1 MAVPVSRITRA
12 LGKAKAMVA
21 KADSPTLELN
31 RVAENYKTALKEA
44 DIETSAVAN
53 KIKEKPSS
61 AFAEE
66 RKAARAK
73 NAAEKAAKEA
83 KTVNPSETNVAKQ
96 TDNTQ
101 QVAQNQVQKN
111 QAEVAKANEEA
122 TSQIDETAGFN
133 RYRPFNSTIGA
144 LKDMRQDLVRVKD
157 PNAYETYNRY
167 GFTAKGGALA
177 GGLFVAGAV
186 DNTITAG
193 IDQTSTNHMA
203 SLGTLN
209 PIVNPVPSSSTGN
222 TPNNAFDNMGASG
235 DINFALRRNNTL
247 TPGTL

>member
-21 KADSPTLELN
+21 KADSSTLELS

-53 KIKEKPSS
+53 KIKEKPNS

-66 RKAARAK
+66 RKATRAK
-73 NAAEKAAKEA
+73 DAAEKAAKEA
-83 KTVNPSETNVAKQ
+83 KVVNPSESNIVKQ

-111 QAEVAKANEEA
+111 QAEVAKVNEEA

-133 RYRPFNSTIGA
+133 KYRPFNSTIGA

-157 PNAYETYNRY
+157 PDAYEIHNRY
-167 GFTAKGGALA
+167 GFTMKGGLLA
-177 GGLFVAGAV
+177 GGLFTAGAI

-209 PIVNPVPSSSTGN
+209 PIVNPVPSSSTSN

-235 DINFALRRNNTL
+235 DINFALRKNNTL

>member
-1 MAVPVSRITRA
+1 MAAPVSRITRA
-12 LGKAKAMVA
+12 LGKAKKMVA
-21 KADSPTLELN
+21 EANSPTLELN
-31 RVAENYKTALKEA
+31 RIAENYKTALKEA
-44 DIETSAVAN
+44 DIETSAVTN
-53 KIKEKPSS
+53 KIKEKPKST
-61 AFAEE
+61 FAEE

-73 NAAEKAAKEA
+73 DAAEKAAKEA
-83 KTVNPSETNVAKQ
+83 KAVNPSETNIAKQ
-96 TDNTQ
+96 ADNTQ

-111 QAEVAKANEEA
+111 QAEIAKANEEA

-133 RYRPFNSTIGA
+133 KYRPFTSTVGA
-144 LKDMRQDLVRVKD
+144 LKDMRQDLIRVKNPD
-157 PNAYETYNRY
+157 AYETYNRY

-235 DINFALRRNNTL
+235 DINFALRKNNTL

>member
-1 MAVPVSRITRA
+1 MAVPISRITRA
-12 LGKAKAMVA
+12 LSKAKKMVA
-21 KADSPTLELN
+21 EANSPTLELN

-53 KIKEKPSS
+53 KIKEKPKS

-73 NAAEKAAKEA
+73 DTAEKAAREA
-83 KTVNPSETNVAKQ
+83 KAVNPSETNVAKQ

-101 QVAQNQVQKN
+101 RVAQNQVQKN

-133 RYRPFNSTIGA
+133 KYRPFNSTIGA
-144 LKDMRQDLVRVKD
+144 LKDMRQDLIRVKD

-209 PIVNPVPSSSTGN
+209 PVVNPVPSSSTGN

-235 DINFALRRNNTL
+235 DINFALRKNNTL

>member
-1 MAVPVSRITRA
+1 MAAPVSRITRA

-44 DIETSAVAN
+44 DIETSAVTN
-53 KIKEKPSS
+53 KIKEKPKST
-61 AFAEE
+61 FAEE

-73 NAAEKAAKEA
+73 DAAEKAAKEA
-83 KTVNPSETNVAKQ
+83 KAVNPSETNIAKQ
-96 TDNTQ
+96 ADNTQ
-101 QVAQNQVQKN
+101 QVVQNQVQKN

-133 RYRPFNSTIGA
+133 KYRPFNSTIGA
-144 LKDMRQDLVRVKD
+144 LKDMRQDLIRVKD

-209 PIVNPVPSSSTGN
+209 PVVNPVPSSSTGN

-235 DINFALRRNNTL
+235 DINFALRKNNTL

>member
-12 LGKAKAMVA
+12 LGKAKKMVA
-21 KADSPTLELN
+21 EANSPTLELN

-44 DIETSAVAN
+44 DIEISAVTN
-53 KIKEKPSS
+53 KIKEKSKS
-61 AFAEE
+61 AFTEE

-73 NAAEKAAKEA
+73 DAAEKAAKEA
-83 KTVNPSETNVAKQ
+83 KAVNPSETNIAKQ
-96 TDNTQ
+96 ADNTQ
-101 QVAQNQVQKN
+101 QVAQNQIQKN

-133 RYRPFNSTIGA
+133 KYRPFNSTIGA
-144 LKDMRQDLVRVKD
+144 LKDMRQDLIRVKD

-177 GGLFVAGAV
+177 GGLFVAGAI

-209 PIVNPVPSSSTGN
+209 PVVNPVPSSSTGN

-235 DINFALRRNNTL
+235 DINFALRKNNTL

>member
-1 MAVPVSRITRA
+1 MAAPVSRITRA

-53 KIKEKPSS
+53 KIKEKPKST
-61 AFAEE
+61 FAEE

-73 NAAEKAAKEA
+73 DAAEKAAKEA

-133 RYRPFNSTIGA
+133 KYRPFNSTIGA
-144 LKDMRQDLVRVKD
+144 LKDMRQDLIRVKD
-157 PNAYETYNRY
+157 YNAYETYNRY

-235 DINFALRRNNTL
+235 DINFALRKNNTL

>member
-1 MAVPVSRITRA
+1 MAAPVSRITRA

-53 KIKEKPSS
+53 KIKEKPNST
-61 AFAEE
+61 FAEK

-73 NAAEKAAKEA
+73 DASEKAAKEA
-83 KTVNPSETNVAKQ
+83 KAINPSENNIAKQ

-133 RYRPFNSTIGA
+133 KYRPFNSTIGA
-144 LKDMRQDLVRVKD
+144 LKDMRQDLVKVKNPD
-157 PNAYETYNRY
+157 AYETYNRY
-167 GFTAKGGALA
+167 GLTMKGGLLA
-177 GGLFVAGAV
+177 GGLFAAGAI

-235 DINFALRRNNTL
+235 DINFALRKNNTL

>member
-1 MAVPVSRITRA
+1 MAAPVSRITRA

-21 KADSPTLELN
+21 KSDSPTLELN

-73 NAAEKAAKEA
+73 DAAEKAAKEA
-83 KTVNPSETNVAKQ
+83 KTVNPSKTNVAKQ

-167 GFTAKGGALA
+167 GFTVKGGALA

-235 DINFALRRNNTL
+235 DINFALRKNNTL

>member
-1 MAVPVSRITRA
+1 MAAPVSRITRA

-53 KIKEKPSS
+53 KIKEKPKSI
-61 AFAEE
+61 FAEE
-66 RKAARAK
+66 PKVVQAKDAAKKAV
-73 NAAEKAAKEA
+73 KEA
-83 KTVNPSETNVAKQ
+83 KAVNPSETNIAKQ
-96 TDNTQ
+96 ADNTQ

-133 RYRPFNSTIGA
+133 KYRPFNSTIGA
-144 LKDMRQDLVRVKD
+144 LKDMRQDLIRVKD

-209 PIVNPVPSSSTGN
+209 PVVNPVPSSSTGN

>member
-1 MAVPVSRITRA
+1 MAASVSRITRA
-12 LGKAKAMVA
+12 LGKAKKMMAEA
-21 KADSPTLELN
+21 NSPTLELN

-44 DIETSAVAN
+44 DIETSAITN
-53 KIKEKPSS
+53 KIKEKPKST
-61 AFAEE
+61 FAEE

-73 NAAEKAAKEA
+73 DATEKAAKEA
-83 KTVNPSETNVAKQ
+83 KVVNPDKANVSAQ
-96 TDNTQ
+96 SNTTQ

-133 RYRPFNSTIGA
+133 KYRPFNSTIGA
-144 LKDMRQDLVRVKD
+144 LKDMRQDLIRVKD

-209 PIVNPVPSSSTGN
+209 PVVNPVPSSSTGN

-235 DINFALRRNNTL
+235 DINFALRKNNTL

>member
-1 MAVPVSRITRA
+1 MAVSPSRLTKA
-12 LGKAKAMVA
+12 LGKAKKMMAEA
-21 KADSPTLELN
+21 NSPILELN

-53 KIKEKPSS
+53 KIKEKPKST
-61 AFAEE
+61 FAEE

-73 NAAEKAAKEA
+73 DAAEKAAKEA
-83 KTVNPSETNVAKQ
+83 KAINPSETNVAKQ
-96 TDNTQ
+96 ADNTQ

-133 RYRPFNSTIGA
+133 KYRPFTSTVGA
-144 LKDMRQDLVRVKD
+144 LKDMRQDLIRVKNPD
-157 PNAYETYNRY
+157 AYETYNRY
-167 GFTAKGGALA
+167 GFTAKGGVLA

>member
-1 MAVPVSRITRA
+1 MAAPVSKITRA

-44 DIETSAVAN
+44 DIETSAVIN
-53 KIKEKPSS
+53 KIKEKPKST
-61 AFAEE
+61 FAEE
-66 RKAARAK
+66 RKVARAK
-73 NAAEKAAKEA
+73 DAAEKAKA
-83 KTVNPSETNVAKQ
+83 VNPSETNVAKQ

-101 QVAQNQVQKN
+101 RVAQNQVQKN

-133 RYRPFNSTIGA
+133 KYRPFNSTIGA
-144 LKDMRQDLVRVKD
+144 LKDMRQDLIRVKD

-235 DINFALRRNNTL
+235 DINFALRKNNTL

>member
-1 MAVPVSRITRA
+1 MAAPVSRITRA
-12 LGKAKAMVA
+12 LGKAKKMMAEA
-21 KADSPTLELN
+21 NSPTLELN

-44 DIETSAVAN
+44 DIETSAITN
-53 KIKEKPSS
+53 KIKEKPKST
-61 AFAEE
+61 FAEE

-73 NAAEKAAKEA
+73 DTAEKAAKEA
-83 KTVNPSETNVAKQ
+83 KAVNPDKANVSAQ
-96 TDNTQ
+96 SNTTQ

-133 RYRPFNSTIGA
+133 KYRPFNSTIGA
-144 LKDMRQDLVRVKD
+144 LKDMRQDLIRIKD

-209 PIVNPVPSSSTGN
+209 PIVNPIPSSSTGN

-235 DINFALRRNNTL
+235 DINFALRKNNTL

>member
-1 MAVPVSRITRA
+1 MAAPVSRITRA
-12 LGKAKAMVA
+12 LDKAKAMVA

-44 DIETSAVAN
+44 DIETSAITN
-53 KIKEKPSS
+53 KIKEKSKS
-61 AFAEE
+61 TFAEE
-66 RKAARAK
+66 RKVARAK
-73 NAAEKAAKEA
+73 DAAEKAAKESKA
-83 KTVNPSETNVAKQ
+83 VNPSETNIAKQ
-96 TDNTQ
+96 ADNTQ

-144 LKDMRQDLVRVKD
+144 LKDMRQDLIRVKD

-235 DINFALRRNNTL
+235 DINFALRKNNTL

>member
-1 MAVPVSRITRA
+1 MAAPISRITRA

-44 DIETSAVAN
+44 DIETSAVTN
-53 KIKEKPSS
+53 KIKEKPKST
-61 AFAEE
+61 FAEE

-73 NAAEKAAKEA
+73 DVAEKAAKEA
-83 KTVNPSETNVAKQ
+83 KAVNPSETNITKQ
-96 TDNTQ
+96 ADNTQ

-133 RYRPFNSTIGA
+133 KYRPFNSTIGA
-144 LKDMRQDLVRVKD
+144 LKNMRQDLVRVKD
-157 PNAYETYNRY
+157 PNTYETYNRY

-177 GGLFVAGAV
+177 GGLFVAGAI

-193 IDQTSTNHMA
+193 INQTSTNHMA

-209 PIVNPVPSSSTGN
+209 PVVNPVPSSSTGN

-235 DINFALRRNNTL
+235 DINFALRKNNTL

>member
-1 MAVPVSRITRA
+1 MAAPVSRITRA
-12 LGKAKAMVA
+12 LGKAKKMMAEA
-21 KADSPTLELN
+21 NSPTLELN

-53 KIKEKPSS
+53 KIKEKPKST
-61 AFAEE
+61 FAEE

-73 NAAEKAAKEA
+73 DAAEKAAKEA
-83 KTVNPSETNVAKQ
+83 KAVNPSETNVAKQ

-133 RYRPFNSTIGA
+133 KYRPFNSTIGA
-144 LKDMRQDLVRVKD
+144 LKDMRQDLIRVKD

-209 PIVNPVPSSSTGN
+209 PVVNPVPSSSTGN

-235 DINFALRRNNTL
+235 DINFALRKNNTL

>member
-1 MAVPVSRITRA
+1 MAAPVSRITRA
-12 LGKAKAMVA
+12 LGKAKKMVA

-44 DIETSAVAN
+44 DIETSAVTN

-73 NAAEKAAKEA
+73 DAAEKAAKEA
-83 KTVNPSETNVAKQ
+83 KAVNPSETNVAKQ

-177 GGLFVAGAV
+177 GGLFVAGAI

-193 IDQTSTNHMA
+193 IDQTSTTHMA

-235 DINFALRRNNTL
+235 DINFALRKNNTL

>member
-44 DIETSAVAN
+44 DIETSAITN
-53 KIKEKPSS
+53 KIKEKPKST
-61 AFAEE
+61 FAEE
-66 RKAARAK
+66 RKAAQAK
-73 NAAEKAAKEA
+73 DAAEKAAKEA

-133 RYRPFNSTIGA
+133 KYRPFNSTIGA
-144 LKDMRQDLVRVKD
+144 LKDMRQDLIRVKD

-209 PIVNPVPSSSTGN
+209 PVVNPVPSSSTGN

>member
-1 MAVPVSRITRA
+1 MAAPVSRITRA
-12 LGKAKAMVA
+12 LSKAKKMVA
-21 KADSPTLELN
+21 ESNSPALELN

-44 DIETSAVAN
+44 DIETSAVTN
-53 KIKEKPSS
+53 KIKEKPKST
-61 AFAEE
+61 FAEE

-73 NAAEKAAKEA
+73 DAAEKAAKEA
-83 KTVNPSETNVAKQ
+83 KAVNPSETNIAKQ
-96 TDNTQ
+96 ADNTQ

-111 QAEVAKANEEA
+111 QSEVAKANEEA

-133 RYRPFNSTIGA
+133 KYRPFNSTIGA
-144 LKDMRQDLVRVKD
+144 LKDMRQDLIRVKD

-177 GGLFVAGAV
+177 GGLFVAGAI

-209 PIVNPVPSSSTGN
+209 PVVNPVPSSSTGN

-235 DINFALRRNNTL
+235 DINFALRKNNTL

>member
-1 MAVPVSRITRA
+1 MAAPVSRITRA
-12 LGKAKAMVA
+12 LNKAKKMVA
-21 KADSPTLELN
+21 ESNSPTLELN

-53 KIKEKPSS
+53 KIKEKPKST
-61 AFAEE
+61 FAEE

-73 NAAEKAAKEA
+73 DAAEKAAKEA
-83 KTVNPSETNVAKQ
+83 KAVNPSETNVAKQ

-101 QVAQNQVQKN
+101 RVAQNQVQKN

-133 RYRPFNSTIGA
+133 KYRPFNSTIGA
-144 LKDMRQDLVRVKD
+144 LKDMRQDLIRVKD

-193 IDQTSTNHMA
+193 IDQTSTNHMT

-235 DINFALRRNNTL
+235 DINFALRKNNTL

>member
-1 MAVPVSRITRA
+1 MAAPVSRITRA

-44 DIETSAVAN
+44 DIETSAFAN
-53 KIKEKPSS
+53 KIKEKPKNT
-61 AFAEE
+61 FTEE
-66 RKAARAK
+66 RKVAQAK
-73 NAAEKAAKEA
+73 DAAEKAKA
-83 KTVNPSETNVAKQ
+83 VNPSETNIAKQ
-96 TDNTQ
+96 ADNTQ

-133 RYRPFNSTIGA
+133 KYRPFNSTIGA
-144 LKDMRQDLVRVKD
+144 LKDMRQDLIRVKD

-209 PIVNPVPSSSTGN
+209 PVVNPVPSSSTGN

-235 DINFALRRNNTL
+235 DINFALRKNNTL

>member
-1 MAVPVSRITRA
+1 MAAPVSRITRV

-44 DIETSAVAN
+44 DIETSAVTN
-53 KIKEKPSS
+53 KIKEKPKST
-61 AFAEE
+61 FAEE

-73 NAAEKAAKEA
+73 DAAEKAAKEA
-83 KTVNPSETNVAKQ
+83 KAVNPSEINVAKQ

-101 QVAQNQVQKN
+101 QIAQNQVQKN
-111 QAEVAKANEEA
+111 QVEVAKANEEA

-144 LKDMRQDLVRVKD
+144 LKDIRQDLVRVKD

-209 PIVNPVPSSSTGN
+209 PIINPVPSSSTGN

-235 DINFALRRNNTL
+235 DINFALRKNNTL

>member
-12 LGKAKAMVA
+12 LGKAKKMVA

-44 DIETSAVAN
+44 DIETSAVTN

-73 NAAEKAAKEA
+73 DAAEKAAKEA
-83 KTVNPSETNVAKQ
+83 KAVNPSETNVAKQ

-177 GGLFVAGAV
+177 GGLFVAGAI

-193 IDQTSTNHMA
+193 IDKTSTNHMA

-209 PIVNPVPSSSTGN
+209 PVVNPVPSSSTGN

-235 DINFALRRNNTL
+235 DINFALRKNNIL

>member
-1 MAVPVSRITRA
+1 MAASVSRITKA
-12 LGKAKAMVA
+12 LNKAKKMVDNSNA
-21 KADSPTLELN
+21 PTLELN
-31 RVAENYKTALKEA
+31 RVAENYKATLKETNV
-44 DIETSAVAN
+44 ETSAVTN
-53 KIKEKPSS
+53 KIKDKPKS

-66 RKAARAK
+66 RKSARAK
-73 NAAEKAAKEA
+73 DAAEKAAREA
-83 KTVNPSETNVAKQ
+83 KIVNSNKTNVSVQSSNTKQ
-96 TDNTQ
+96 I
-101 QVAQNQVQKN
+101 AQNQVQKN

-133 RYRPFNSTIGA
+133 KYRPFNSTIGA
-144 LKDMRQDLVRVKD
+144 FKDMRQDLIRVKNPD
-157 PNAYETYNRY
+157 AYETYNRY

-235 DINFALRRNNTL
+235 DINFALKRNNTL

>member
-1 MAVPVSRITRA
+1 MAAPVSRITRA
-12 LGKAKAMVA
+12 LGKAKKMMAEA
-21 KADSPTLELN
+21 NSPTLELN

-44 DIETSAVAN
+44 DIETSAITN
-53 KIKEKPSS
+53 KIKEKPKST
-61 AFAEE
+61 FAEE

-73 NAAEKAAKEA
+73 DTAEKAAKEA
-83 KTVNPSETNVAKQ
+83 KAVNPDKANVSAQ
-96 TDNTQ
+96 SNTTQ

-133 RYRPFNSTIGA
+133 KYRPFNSTIGA
-144 LKDMRQDLVRVKD
+144 LKDMRQDLIRIKD

-235 DINFALRRNNTL
+235 DINFTLRKNNTL

>member
-12 LGKAKAMVA
+12 LGKAKKMVA

-31 RVAENYKTALKEA
+31 RVAENYKTALKET
-44 DIETSAVAN
+44 DIETSAVTN
-53 KIKEKPSS
+53 KIKKKPKST
-61 AFAEE
+61 FAEE
-66 RKAARAK
+66 RKVARAK
-73 NAAEKAAKEA
+73 DAAEKAAKESKA
-83 KTVNPSETNVAKQ
+83 VNPSETNIAKQ
-96 TDNTQ
+96 ADNTQ

-133 RYRPFNSTIGA
+133 KYRPFNSTIGA
-144 LKDMRQDLVRVKD
+144 LKDMRQDLIRVKD

-193 IDQTSTNHMA
+193 IDQTSINHMA

-222 TPNNAFDNMGASG
+222 TPNNALDNMGASG
-235 DINFALRRNNTL
+235 DINFALRKNNTL

>member
-1 MAVPVSRITRA
+1 MAAPVSRITRA

-53 KIKEKPSS
+53 KIKEKPKST
-61 AFAEE
+61 FAKE

-73 NAAEKAAKEA
+73 DAAEKAAKEA

-133 RYRPFNSTIGA
+133 KYRPFNSTIGA
-144 LKDMRQDLVRVKD
+144 LKDMRQDLIRVKN

-222 TPNNAFDNMGASG
+222 TPNNAFDNMGAFG
-235 DINFALRRNNTL
+235 DINFALRKNNTL

>member
-1 MAVPVSRITRA
+1 MAAPVSRITRA
-12 LGKAKAMVA
+12 LGKAKKMMAEA
-21 KADSPTLELN
+21 NSPTLELN

-44 DIETSAVAN
+44 DIETSAVTN
-53 KIKEKPSS
+53 KIKEKPKST
-61 AFAEE
+61 FAEE
-66 RKAARAK
+66 RKVARAK
-73 NAAEKAAKEA
+73 DAAEKAAKA
-83 KTVNPSETNVAKQ
+83 VNPSETNVAKQ

-101 QVAQNQVQKN
+101 QIAQNQVQKN

-144 LKDMRQDLVRVKD
+144 LKDMRQDLIRVKD
-157 PNAYETYNRY
+157 HNAYETYNRY

-177 GGLFVAGAV
+177 GGLFVAGTI

-235 DINFALRRNNTL
+235 DINFALRKNNTL

>member
-1 MAVPVSRITRA
+1 MAAPVSRITRA
-12 LGKAKAMVA
+12 LGKAKKMVA
-21 KADSPTLELN
+21 EANSPTLELN
-31 RVAENYKTALKEA
+31 RIAENYKTALKEA
-44 DIETSAVAN
+44 DIETSAVTN
-53 KIKEKPSS
+53 KIKEKPKST
-61 AFAEE
+61 FAEE
-66 RKAARAK
+66 RKAVRAK
-73 NAAEKAAKEA
+73 DAAEKAAKEA
-83 KTVNPSETNVAKQ
+83 KAVNPSKTNIAKQ
-96 TDNTQ
+96 ADNTQ

-111 QAEVAKANEEA
+111 QAEIAKANEEA

-133 RYRPFNSTIGA
+133 KYRPFTSTVGA
-144 LKDMRQDLVRVKD
+144 LKDMRQDLIRVKNPD
-157 PNAYETYNRY
+157 AYETYNRY

-203 SLGTLN
+203 SLGALN
-209 PIVNPVPSSSTGN
+209 PVVNPVPSSSTGN

-235 DINFALRRNNTL
+235 DINFALRKNNTL

>member
-1 MAVPVSRITRA
+1 MAAPVSRITRA
-12 LGKAKAMVA
+12 LGKAKKMMAEA
-21 KADSPTLELN
+21 NSPTLELN

-44 DIETSAVAN
+44 DIKTSAVTN
-53 KIKEKPSS
+53 KIKEKPKST
-61 AFAEE
+61 FAEE
-66 RKAARAK
+66 RKVARAK
-73 NAAEKAAKEA
+73 DAAEKAKA
-83 KTVNPSETNVAKQ
+83 VNPSETSVAKQ

-101 QVAQNQVQKN
+101 RVAQNQVQKN

-122 TSQIDETAGFN
+122 TSQIDETSGFN
-133 RYRPFNSTIGA
+133 KYRPFNSTVGA
-144 LKDMRQDLVRVKD
+144 LKDMRQDLIRVKNPD
-157 PNAYETYNRY
+157 AYETYNRY

-193 IDQTSTNHMA
+193 IDQTSTNHMV

-209 PIVNPVPSSSTGN
+209 PIVNPVPSSSTSN

>member
-12 LGKAKAMVA
+12 LSKAKKMVA
-21 KADSPTLELN
+21 ESNSPTLELN

-53 KIKEKPSS
+53 KTKEKPKST
-61 AFAEE
+61 FAEE
-66 RKAARAK
+66 RKAVRVK
-73 NAAEKAAKEA
+73 DAAEKAAKEA
-83 KTVNPSETNVAKQ
+83 KAVNPSETNIAKQ
-96 TDNTQ
+96 ADNTQ

-122 TSQIDETAGFN
+122 TSQIDETVGFN
-133 RYRPFNSTIGA
+133 KYRPFNSTIGA
-144 LKDMRQDLVRVKD
+144 LKDMRQDLVKVKNPD
-157 PNAYETYNRY
+157 AYETYNRY
-167 GFTAKGGALA
+167 GLTMKGGLLA
-177 GGLFVAGAV
+177 GGLFTAGAI

-209 PIVNPVPSSSTGN
+209 PVVNPVPSSSTGN

-235 DINFALRRNNTL
+235 DINFALRKNNTL